1 MRDTRR
7 ARTVLGVLLVVAM
20 VVMTVDDRAGDA
32 SPLNWLRVAASSV
45 FSPVEHAGGSV
56 ITPMGEFFSAV
67 TGAVD
72 AQHRIKELQEENE
85 RLKEQLAAQRL
96 DRARSAE
103 LRELLGLAG
112 RGQYT
117 IVTGQVVARRGVPG
131 FEDTVEIDVGTR
143 DGVRSEMT
151 VVNGHGLVGRVV
163 RAGPATSTVLLLSD
177 PASSVGARL
186 EGRKEI
192 GVVQGTG
199 QRGRRVR
206 FRLLDTEARL
216 KVGARLVS
224 FGSKRGTPYVP
235 GVPIGVIER
244 VEATPGELTR
254 TAYARPYADLSALDV
269 VGVVVKGPKRDPRDA
284 VLPPPPV
291 KRSEASGRPVT
302 SRRPDT
308 SDRPAVSRRPEVS
321 DRPAVSRGPE
331 TSEHPATS
339 RRPEVSERPATS
351 RRPDTSGNDVGD
363 RPARPRRTEAPAR
376 DGSAADRGDGAGR
389 ATGRADRREDGN
401 PRNGQEVPRR

>member
-7 ARTVLGVLLVVAM
+7 ARPVLGVLLVAAM

-45 FSPVEHAGGSV
+45 FSPVEHAGGAV
-56 ITPMGEFFSAV
+56 IISMGELLSAV

-72 AQHRIKELQEENE
+72 ARHRMKELQEENE
-85 RLKEQLAAQRL
+85 RLKGQLAAQRL
-96 DRARSAE
+96 DRERSAE

-199 QRGRRVR
+199 QPGRRVR

-254 TAYARPYADLSALDV
+254 TAYARPYANLSALDV
-269 VGVVVKGPKRDPRDA
+269 VGVVVKGPRRDPRDA
-284 VLPPPPV
+284 VLPPPPR
-291 KRSEASGRPVT
+291 KRSEA
-302 SRRPDT
+302 
-308 SDRPAVSRRPEVS
+308 
-321 DRPAVSRGPE
+321 
-331 TSEHPATS
+331 
-339 RRPEVSERPATS
+339 SERPATS
-351 RRPDTSGNDVGD
+351 RRPEASENDAGG
-363 RPARPRRTEAPAR
+363 RPAPPRRTPAPVR
-376 DGSAADRGDGAGR
+376 DGGATDRADGAGR
-389 ATGRADRREDGN
+389 ATERADGD
-401 PRNGQEVPRR
+401 PPNGREVPGR